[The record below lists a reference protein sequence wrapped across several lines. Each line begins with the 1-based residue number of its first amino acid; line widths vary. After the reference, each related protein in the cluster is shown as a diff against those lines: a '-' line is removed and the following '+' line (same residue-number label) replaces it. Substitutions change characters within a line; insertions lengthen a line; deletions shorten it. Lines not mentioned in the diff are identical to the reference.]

1 MDSVPFVPFHLY
13 HLTFKTINMPEMQM
27 PKWPEMNT
35 IERHKLLGELIDA
48 MIYSGNAV
56 AILKDCVEGF
66 RAAGYIKSII
76 LPDNQTIEN
85 GV

>member
-1 MDSVPFVPFHLY
+1 MDSVPFVPIHL
-13 HLTFKTINMPEMQM
+13 HNHNFKSINMPEMQM

-56 AILKDCVEGF
+56 AIIKDCVEGF

-76 LPDNQTIEN
+76 LPDNQTLEN

>member
-13 HLTFKTINMPEMQM
+13 HLTFKTINMSEMLL

-35 IERHKLLGELIDA
+35 IERHRLIGELIDA
-48 MIYSGNAV
+48 MIYSGAAV
-56 AILKDCVEGF
+56 AVVKDCVEAF

-76 LPDNQTIEN
+76 LPTPEIEKN
-85 GV
+85 GI